1 MEKLTVKKPIM
12 KKVPHP
18 TQKIKPQKLK
28 VTPPIILDPTL
39 ARNRNGKREI
49 KHPETGKWVVVSE
62 RKDSNYQKLLQKGYK
77 QGDVKQLTA
86 VQPELLDVNIPLGWR
101 YYTEKREQYREE
113 WLKWSLINPVWSG
126 KKMKLV
132 VINCFAT
139 FFWKEWEEFYADG
152 GVGDD
157 WFFDQDDRLQY
168 HDHSFKAY
176 VPEEI
181 IAGGGR
187 DKVDVTEDDPI
198 ITLLF
203 AYFHYDQYLDE
214 KIYQQFSYKF
224 ESADNIP
231 DLLKVMVKSFRVL
244 SKIGGLDHIEFKSM
258 DGKERGTCLPDYFH
272 YEATQVRGL
281 NNLERET
288 VYKQFQAVG
297 EHLYGSDYNLD
308 RDGSSIEQALWVIE
322 HTDEKYYDK
331 ISFKAYDIFFNVIVH
346 RMAKGTSKET
356 RCVTIV
362 LADEHAFGLTEQ
374 DRKNGISRL
383 NSVLYGDSTKL
394 DFNYCDALVLN
405 LKEKEDRSTMKRI
418 IGDATFIPRQNVI
431 ILKDKKSARSLL
443 VQAYLETNVI
453 FPKFA
458 VDNKG
463 AVNWFVHPTKQLI
476 IKCCP
481 EFSEIDAI
489 CQKFRNENIH
499 GLDNHG
505 QSLTSIAKILYKKL
519 TKEPLPPVSYFSDS
533 VQQYITKWGAIPIFH
548 YNEEFGEREAEQFGI
563 KGYDIRESYPNAV
576 LSMPEDAVFP
586 VTSCMDSVIPFPE
599 NGEITVGL
607 YWLKSFYYE
616 TIYCPPSCYDYTS
629 VKELLNMGVIDSSF
643 IMMYCPTNNYSKVS
657 PLKQYV
663 REAKRIRGSEE
674 GNKYLYKGMKS
685 MVRLLIGDFGKRWKT
700 SRKVAFTNSKEMV
713 NAYLIHHEKNN
724 TNKFERMWSELL
736 YVDVAKDPFSENV
749 SENSPLYAITLENRM
764 PVGTSRFPIHCAV
777 VSWAKV
783 NLFRMIRHLNNVG
796 VSKIFGSN
804 TDSLFLTMPQN
815 ANQLTKIR
823 DPVTNEIYEHLE
835 LKLEPITRTREPI
848 KKRKHVPEPTRTGE
862 HRITAQWDKV
872 IPSVH
877 FDKEENPVWEGLDL
891 SKEDS
896 LKKLIELTLLSF
908 LMIGRAGTG
917 KSFFQKILAKYQNEL
932 YAPWL
937 SENLRFSDDENLS
950 EEENQGKFN
959 CVYLAPTHVA
969 VNNMACDEVGSPM
982 TIQRFL
988 SDRFKGNRNV
998 DLIVIDEC
1006 TMLPQYLWAK
1016 VIAMK
1021 RKNPKLIIQ
1030 AYGDPNQTRSIDRF
1044 LIDYMNKWGFSDLF
1058 DGRIM
1063 YKKYVEGVG
1072 RYPKQL
1078 YDDFDSFINTGK
1090 IPESLYTSVDEFSQI
1105 NFHTAYTNKKV
1116 NKLNSDY
1123 LQRNGWDWFVGM
1135 RIRSQKTIKSKIS
1148 NNGFYV
1154 IRDFDLN
1161 GKIFIT
1167 DYFSGKEI
1175 EGSFDKKNFQV
1186 GYASTIHKLQCVTLK
1201 EPFCI
1206 HEAMLMQ
1213 NRPDLLYTAMSRA
1226 DSLGLIH
1233 CSLSDVDFLK
1243 ETTFK
1248 WIDYNQM
1255 NEIPDKKEV
1264 VVTHEIY
1271 VNWNDQAKEVYV
1283 GQTKRESAVRF
1294 QEKIRNNEKSVASK
1308 GTWYYMVWRMVI
1320 CDPFDDVSED
1330 LNEAERFWIKAF
1342 QRKILAEGDRFF
1354 GYKQTNKH
1362 HMDKEVGTIFVKP
1375 PDVTTVV
1382 RDPPPFVI
1390 KDDTEKQC
1398 LSYEIKRTQVPFMRF
1413 NRNMSYKKLPKDDVR
1428 LEIEAHYER
1437 DLAKYKEKMIQF
1449 KTTSTKFLSVQ
1460 DYKQMII
1467 HKTTGRR
1474 DVPNEHK
1481 QKLKKVFA
1489 ELKISF

>member
-1 MEKLTVKKPIM
+1 MEKIKVKKPIM

-18 TQKIKPQKLK
+18 TQKPIPEKLKIKPPVL
-28 VTPPIILDPTL
+28 LDPTV

-49 KHPETGKWVVVSE
+49 KHPETGKWTVVSD
-62 RKDSNYQKLLQKGYK
+62 RKDSNYQKLLKMGYK
-77 QGDVKQLTA
+77 EGDFKQLRV
-86 VQPELLDVNIPLGWR
+86 VQPELMDIGTIR
-101 YYTEKREQYREE
+101 SKAHDDGIREIKREE
-113 WLKWSLINPVWSG
+113 WLKWSQINPEWRG
-126 KKMKLV
+126 KKKKLV
-132 VINCFAT
+132 VINCEASYL
-139 FFWKEWEEFYADG
+139 WKEWEVFYADG
-152 GVGDD
+152 GVDD
-157 WFFDQDDRLQY
+157 DDFFLDQDDRLQF

-181 IAGGGR
+181 IAQGGR
-187 DKVDVTEDDPI
+187 NNVDVNEDDPI

-203 AYFHYDQYLDE
+203 AYFHYDQYGEE

-224 ESADNIP
+224 ESADNIS
-231 DLLKVMVKSFRVL
+231 DLIRVKVKSFKVL
-244 SKIGGLDHIEFKSM
+244 NKIGGLDHLEFKSM

-272 YEATQVRGL
+272 HEATQVRGL
-281 NNLERET
+281 NHLERET

-297 EHLYGSDYNLD
+297 EHLYGSDYNLE

-331 ISFKAYDIFFNVIVH
+331 ISFKAYDVFLQEIVH
-346 RMAKGTSKET
+346 RVAKGTSKET

-405 LKEKEDRSTMKRI
+405 LKEKEDRSKIKQI

-431 ILKDKKSARSLL
+431 ILKDIKSARSLL
-443 VQAYLETNVI
+443 VQAYLKTKVV

-505 QSLTSIAKILYKKL
+505 QSLTSVAKILYKKL
-519 TKEPLPPVSYFSDS
+519 TNEPLPPNSYFSDS
-533 VQQYITKWGAIPIFH
+533 FQQYICKWGAIPIFH
-548 YNEEFGEREAEQFGI
+548 YNEEFGTKEAEQFGI
-563 KGYDIRESYPNAV
+563 QGYDIRESYPNAV
-576 LSMPEDAVFP
+576 LSMPDDAMFP
-586 VTSCMDSVIPFPE
+586 VTNCMDSVIPFPE
-599 NGEITVGL
+599 DGEITIGI

-629 VKELLNMGVIDSSF
+629 VRELLNMGVINRSF
-643 IMMYCPTNNYSKVS
+643 IMMYCPTNNYSQVS
-657 PLKQYV
+657 PLKRFV

-674 GNKYLYKGMKS
+674 TNKYLYKGMKS

-713 NAYLIHHEKNN
+713 NAYLIHHEKTN

-736 YVDVAKDPFSENV
+736 YRDVAEG
-749 SENSPLYAITLENRM
+749 ENSPLYTITLENRM

-804 TDSLFLTMPQN
+804 TDSLFLTNPQN
-815 ANQLTKIR
+815 ADQLTN
-823 DPVTNEIYEHLE
+823 VTFQGTTYEHLE
-835 LKLEPITRTREPI
+835 LKREPITRTREPV
-848 KKRKHVPEPTRTGE
+848 KKRKHVPEPTKTGL
-862 HRITAQWDKV
+862 HRATAQWDKV

-877 FDKEENPVWEGLDL
+877 FDNEDNPVWEGLDL

-932 YAPWL
+932 Y
-937 SENLRFSDDENLS
+937 DENLS

-969 VNNMACDEVGSPM
+969 VNNMTCDEVGSPM

-988 SDRFKGNRNV
+988 SDRFKGNRKV

-1006 TMLPQYLWAK
+1006 TMLPQYSWAK

-1021 RKNPKLIIQ
+1021 IKNPKLIIQ

-1044 LIDYMNKWGFSDLF
+1044 LIDYMNKWVFSDLF

-1090 IPESLYTSVDEFSQI
+1090 IPESLYSVKVPSQI

-1116 NKLNSDY
+1116 IKLNSDY
-1123 LQRNGWDWFVGM
+1123 LKNHGGEWFLGM
-1135 RIRSQKTIKSKIS
+1135 RVRSQKTIKSKIS

-1154 IRDFDLN
+1154 IRDIDLN
-1161 GKIFIT
+1161 GKIFIS

-1175 EGSFDKKNFQV
+1175 EGSFDKKYFQV

-1206 HEAMLMQ
+1206 HEARSMRD
-1213 NRPDLLYTAMSRA
+1213 RPDLLYTAMSRV

-1233 CSLSDVDFLK
+1233 FSESDVDFLK
-1243 ETTFK
+1243 ATTFK

-1264 VVTHEIY
+1264 VVRHEIY

-1283 GQTKRESAVRF
+1283 GQTRRESAVRF
-1294 QEKIRNNEKSVASK
+1294 EEKMRNKEKSVASK
-1308 GTWYYMVWRMVI
+1308 GTWYYTVWRVVI

-1342 QRKILAEGDRFF
+1342 QRKILAEGDQFF
-1354 GYKQTNKH
+1354 GYTQTNKH

-1375 PDVTTVV
+1375 PVVTTVV
-1382 RDPPPFVI
+1382 RDPPQFVI

-1398 LSYEIKRTQVPFMRF
+1398 LFYKIKRTQDPQMSF
-1413 NRNMSYKKLPKDDVR
+1413 NRNISYKKRPKDDVR
-1428 LEIEAHYER
+1428 LEIEEHYER
-1437 DLAKYKEKMIQF
+1437 DLATYNQRMIQF
-1449 KTTSTKFLSVQ
+1449 KTTSTKFLSVE

-1467 HKTTGRR
+1467 HK
-1474 DVPNEHK
+1474 
-1481 QKLKKVFA
+1481 QKS
-1489 ELKISF
+1489 EP